1 MCGVINIANDIE
13 FKLHRL
19 VEENLDMDFSEL
31 IDIANEFH
39 KRGIDYD
46 RIYEIATRTMNREQF
61 LNINQKGH
69 K

>member
-19 VEENLDMDFSEL
+19 VEENLDMDFNEL
-31 IDIANEFH
+31 IEMAYEFY
-39 KRGIDYD
+39 KQGMDYD
-46 RIYEIATRTMNREQF
+46 RIYEITTRTINKEQF
-61 LNINQKGH
+61 LNINQRGH